1 MLKENGK
8 LRCDMSKECNKP
20 VTHIGSK
27 GYVYCQDDA
36 IVRRQS
42 SAGERTRK
50 MLKREIR
57 QLEEGKPLAN
67 Y

>member
-1 MLKENGK
+1 MLENGK
-8 LRCDMSKECNKP
+8 LKCDMSKQCHKP

-36 IVRRQS
+36 IVRRES
-42 SAGERTRK
+42 RNERTRK